1 MSNVLGNYSLGPIS
15 IVMLNDHTIG
25 ILVIYYNRLETTLTK
40 TVTTVSNNLLANQS
54 IYSSNLHVNFSIN

>member
-1 MSNVLGNYSLGPIS
+1 MSNVLGNYSLGTIS

-40 TVTTVSNNLLANQS
+40 TVTTVRNNLLANQS